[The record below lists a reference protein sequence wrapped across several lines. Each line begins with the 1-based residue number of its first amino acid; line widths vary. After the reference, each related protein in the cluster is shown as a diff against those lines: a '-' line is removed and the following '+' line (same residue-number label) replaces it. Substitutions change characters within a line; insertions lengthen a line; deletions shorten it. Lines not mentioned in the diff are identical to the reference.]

1 MIEHLLDMLL
11 SNNFEASQNQPE
23 FEMGSLYLEF
33 INHCADNSKLLDEG
47 NILLVVTEQHTTN
60 MSILYYEYILV
71 NTPFK
76 SCFEKLLE
84 KRNEFS
90 KFTDSS
96 EFLLEMFPDVVRGQ
110 IVGLLSSQ
118 KDLVFEFIVIILRRA
133 VELSHLNAWKISFLD
148 QLWVLLKQRIN
159 FEEGF
164 SC

>member
-1 MIEHLLDMLL
+1 MFSKLCDLRSEILFVDHVKTCNEFCQSFVVRTRAYGNMIEHLLDMLL

-76 SCFEKLLE
+76 S
-84 KRNEFS
+84 
-90 KFTDSS
+90 
-96 EFLLEMFPDVVRGQ
+96 
-110 IVGLLSSQ
+110 
-118 KDLVFEFIVIILRRA
+118 
-133 VELSHLNAWKISFLD
+133 
-148 QLWVLLKQRIN
+148 
-159 FEEGF
+159 
-164 SC
+164 